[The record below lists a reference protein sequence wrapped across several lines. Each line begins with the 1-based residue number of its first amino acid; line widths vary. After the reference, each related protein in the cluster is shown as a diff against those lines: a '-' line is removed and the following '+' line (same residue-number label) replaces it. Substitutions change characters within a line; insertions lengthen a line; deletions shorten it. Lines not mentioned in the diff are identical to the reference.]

1 MGLETLVL
9 SKGWDSRGGRGGV
22 FDLRYE
28 RPQCDPQV
36 QSLLDAC
43 QSGSI
48 RLQKFGIIMYVVAE
62 NHDVSEREIDAHFN
76 FHEYAIQC
84 RQCGIHFDFVIEV
97 RIFGDGKA
105 NLTTGRSRSAY

>member
-9 SKGWDSRGGRGGV
+9 SKGWDSCGGRGV

-28 RPQCDPQV
+28 RPQCDPHV

-48 RLQKFGIIMYVVAE
+48 RLQKFGIIMYVLGE
-62 NHDVSEREIDAHFN
+62 NHDVSETEIDAHFN

-84 RQCGIHFDFVIEV
+84 RQCGIHFDFVIKV
-97 RIFGDGKA
+97 RTHGDSKA
-105 NLTTGRSRSAY
+105 NPTTGMSRSAY